1 MTTNDNLT
9 VRQRFRN
16 AVKSFKDLEES
27 PLRQDLEGLQE
38 TVVKVIHNFK
48 FLQAIV
54 DSLSFFSDNE
64 ELHEINTSY
73 LSFLA
78 ISYYESCLFMKLLA
92 DVTRGGFVYNVD
104 DKLEF
109 KVHNLQIAK
118 KKASEFLHVLDSI
131 GGILSI
137 EQAQKLNTFKS
148 SLDPSIDEIN
158 SLSGN
163 PVTRRAEK
171 IANFTLER
179 ELRQKLAILDSYY
192 SKETKSEESDDE
204 LIESLD
210 EEIVRQVYIDQ
221 LKYFSLLA
229 FDNLELI
236 ALELQVLSNRPTFEK
251 QKLERERQA
260 KREKSEDEFG
270 YTSKLEVLLN
280 QPKKISDL
288 ISKQGRILQ
297 PFTISNKQEL
307 RNKVFGT
314 GQVLPSMTVEEYL
327 DYELANGKML
337 KEDSNTSKFSSDE
350 EDSDQELEARQW
362 DDWKDDHPKGSGNI
376 KGNIG

>member
-54 DSLSFFSDNE
+54 DSLSLFSDNE

-131 GGILSI
+131 GGILSK

-148 SLDPSIDEIN
+148 SFDPSIDEIN

-179 ELRQKLAILDSYY
+179 ELRQKLAILGSYY